1 MKETI
6 QLRVPVAADTSIA
19 LLELVAT
26 DENGDAAP
34 FTGAFDQTFLGYAES
49 PADNAGG
56 AAGNKKVSVTTGL
69 EEIDVAAG
77 VSPTP
82 GQNAYVA
89 TSTSVT
95 NAPPAAVNVDAKFT
109 GVFVAPS
116 QIHSTKWVV
125 DFRPAYFRR
134 RVAVVAEE

>member
-1 MKETI
+1 MKEAI
-6 QLRVPVAADTSIA
+6 HLRVPVAANASIG

-26 DENGDAAP
+26 NDEGDAVP
-34 FTGAFDQTFLGYAES
+34 FTGASGQTFLGYSES

-56 AAGNKKVSVTTGL
+56 AAGNRKAAVTTGL

-77 VSPTP
+77 VTPKP
-82 GQNAYVA
+82 GQNAYVE

-95 NAPPAAVNVDAKFT
+95 NEEPALANVDANCVGT
-109 GVFVAPS
+109 FVASS
-116 QIHSTKWVV
+116 QIHANKWVV

-134 RVAVVAEE
+134 RVAVATVE

>member
-1 MKETI
+1 MKEAI
-6 QLRVPVAADTSIA
+6 QLRVPVAANTSIA

-26 DENGDAAP
+26 DGEGDAVP
-34 FTGAFDQTFLGYAES
+34 FTGDFDQTFLGYAES

-56 AAGNKKVSVTTGL
+56 AAGNKKVAVTSGL

-77 VSPTP
+77 VTP
-82 GQNAYVA
+82 KPGENAYVA
-89 TSTSVT
+89 TSASVT
-95 NAPPAAVNVDAKFT
+95 NAPPALVNADAKCVGT
-109 GVFVAPS
+109 FVAPS
-116 QIHSTKWVV
+116 QIHTTKWVV